1 MRNSIRI
8 FNDTNRKR
16 IPKKKLTDTIANVL
30 NYFNKTID
38 ISIILVDEQTIFELN
53 KNFLKHNFV
62 TDVIS
67 FDLSDDITYMGEI
80 YICLNQAEKQAKE
93 FKVSLQNEILRL
105 AIHGVLHILGFDDKT
120 PQKKKEMH
128 KLENFFLTY

>member
-8 FNDTNRKR
+8 YNDTDRKR
-16 IPKKKLTDTIANVL
+16 IPKKKLTDTIAKVL

-38 ISIILVDEQTIFELN
+38 ISIILVDEQTILELN

-67 FDLSDDITYMGEI
+67 FDLSDDNTNMGEI
-80 YICLNQAEKQAKE
+80 YICISQAERQAKE

-105 AIHGVLHILGFDDKT
+105 AIHGVLHILGFEDET

-128 KLENFFLTY
+128 KLENLFLT